1 MRKGEKL
8 LIALAVLGYGIIVIR
23 HAWLS
28 DDAYITFRTVDN
40 FINGYGLT
48 WNVAERVQVYTH
60 PLWMLLLSAVYFLTR
75 EIFFSSHLLSIA
87 ISLLT
92 VSLLVSHLADSLA
105 AALGGVAVL
114 ALSKAF
120 VDYSTSGLENPLT
133 HLLLVAFVIVYLE
146 PEINPKRVFILSLLT
161 ALGILN
167 RMDTAVLFLPA
178 LGWSLLKLHNRA
190 ALSAAALGLVPAL
203 AWELFSLFYYGSLFP
218 NTAFAKLN
226 VGLISRRELVQHGLY
241 YLQDSWQVDPLTLTT
256 IALGAGL
263 ACLTRNWRMLP
274 IIGGLV
280 GYMLYIVWI
289 GGDFMS
295 GRFLAAPL
303 LGATVVLVGSL
314 ERMGQRPRL
323 ALVALIAALGI
334 LAPYS
339 PIRTPPGRN
348 ASAANPHSITDE
360 RANYYRNTGL
370 LMAFYYPDLP
380 DHDWAL
386 EGRAAR
392 HQGPAVVQKGSI
404 GFFGYMAGPQ
414 VHIIDLVGLGDPLL
428 ARLPPTDPNWRIG
441 HLGRTVPAGYAET
454 LASGQNK
461 ILDRNLAAY
470 YDRLMLVT
478 RGNLFDVERL
488 VTIWNW
494 NIGAYDHYLDA
505 YAFFRGWVLT
515 QPLQITNPTA
525 YPYVYAYVW
534 NNGGAERCLLDDAS
548 QPGRVYT
555 ITWQIAASGITLEGA
570 CKQRPSSWR
579 GLADAETLNVGV
591 YFSAGP
597 AATAYDMFERRLW
610 FRLQANGSMTA
621 VLPAVEWHNAAAPQG
636 EWRADEIDAVMRD
649 AFPYK

>member
-1 MRKGEKL
+1 MRTREKL
-8 LIALAVLGYGIIVIR
+8 LIVMAVLGYGIIVIR

-48 WNVAERVQVYTH
+48 WNVAERVQAYTH
-60 PLWMLLLSAVYFLTR
+60 PLWMLLLSAVYFFTR

-92 VSLLVSHLADSLA
+92 VSLLVSRLADSSIA
-105 AALGGVAVL
+105 AFGGVAVL

-133 HLLLVAFVIVYLE
+133 HLLLVTFLIVYLKSD
-146 PEINPKRVFILSLLT
+146 INPRRVFVLSLLM

-167 RMDTAVLFLPA
+167 RMDTALLFLPA
-178 LGWSLLKLHNRA
+178 LGWALFKLRNRA
-190 ALSAAALGLVPAL
+190 AVYAAALGLVPAL
-203 AWELFSLFYYGSLFP
+203 VWELFSLFYYGSLFP

-226 VGLISRRELVQHGLY
+226 VGLISRRELIQHGLY
-241 YLQDSWQVDPLTLTT
+241 YLQDSWQVDPLTLAT

-263 ACLTRNWRMLP
+263 ACVTKSWRMLP
-274 IIGGLV
+274 VIGGLV

-295 GRFLAAPL
+295 GRFLAAPVL
-303 LGATVVLVGSL
+303 SATVVLVGSL
-314 ERMGQRPRL
+314 DRMCQRPRL
-323 ALVALIAALGI
+323 ALVALIVTLGI

-339 PIRTPPGRN
+339 PVRTPPGLN
-348 ASAANPHSITDE
+348 ASAANPHGITDE

-370 LMAFYYPDLP
+370 LMAFYYPNLP

-392 HQGPAVVQKGSI
+392 QQGPAVVQKGSI
-404 GFFGYMAGPQ
+404 GFWGYFAGPQ
-414 VHIIDLVGLGDPLL
+414 VHIIDLVGLADPLL
-428 ARLPPTDPNWRIG
+428 ARLPPTDPNWRVG
-441 HLGRTVPAGYAET
+441 HLGRTVPEGYAET
-454 LASGQNK
+454 LISGQNK
-461 ILDRNLAAY
+461 IRDSNLAAY

-478 RGNLFDVERL
+478 RGDLFDVERL
-488 VTIWNW
+488 ATIWNW

-505 YAFFRGWVLT
+505 YAFFRGQVLT
-515 QPLQITNPTA
+515 QPLQITNITS

-534 NNGGAERCLLDDAS
+534 NNGGAETCLLDKAS
-548 QPGRVYT
+548 QPGSGYT
-555 ITWQIAASGITLEGA
+555 ITWQIAPGGIELEGV
-570 CKQRPSSWR
+570 CQQRTSSWR
-579 GLADAETLNVGV
+579 GLSDAETLNIGV

-597 AATAYDMFERRLW
+597 SATSYDMFERRFW
-610 FRLQANGSMTA
+610 FRLQGAGGLTV
-621 VLPAVEWHNAAAPQG
+621 VLPAVEWHNPAAPQG
-636 EWRADEIDAVMRD
+636 EWRAEAIGAVMHSLH
-649 AFPYK
+649 K